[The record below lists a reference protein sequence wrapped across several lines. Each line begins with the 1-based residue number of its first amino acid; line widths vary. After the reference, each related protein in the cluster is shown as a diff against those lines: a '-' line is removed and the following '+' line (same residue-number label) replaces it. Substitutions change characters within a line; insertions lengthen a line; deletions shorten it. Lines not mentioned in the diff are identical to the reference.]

1 MFFLPVKPIL
11 KIIISMVL
19 VGLLSACNIQ
29 FSIGGFQPS
38 RLIVQQ
44 AIAMQLTLTK
54 AELDEHLKQHQLE
67 LKKIPNYDINRVV
80 ILQEE
85 PVVIQD
91 LIGYHIRGTY
101 NLTFKLPDGRI
112 TDRGNPFDIYL
123 QLQKEAKSWRL
134 AIQKSSGQNDQPI
147 WVTYLIKPKGYV

>member
-1 MFFLPVKPIL
+1 MVLMPVKSIV

-19 VGLLSACNIQ
+19 VGWLSACNIQ
-29 FSIGGFQPS
+29 ISLGGFQPT

-44 AIAMQLTLTK
+44 AITMQLNLTK
-54 AELDEHLKQHQLE
+54 AELDEHLKQHNLDRKQHPDYE
-67 LKKIPNYDINRVV
+67 INRVV
-80 ILQEE
+80 ILNEE

-91 LIGYHIRGTY
+91 LIAYHIRGTY

-134 AIQKSSGQNDQPI
+134 AIQKSSGKIDQPI
-147 WVTYLIKPKGYV
+147 WGTYLIKPKGYV

>member
-29 FSIGGFQPS
+29 LSLGGFQPT

-44 AIAMQLTLTK
+44 AIAMQLNLTK
-54 AELDEHLKQHQLE
+54 AELEEHLKQHQIDRT
-67 LKKIPNYDINRVV
+67 KIPNYDINRVV
-80 ILQEE
+80 VLQEE

-91 LIGYHIRGTY
+91 LIAYHIRGTY

-134 AIQKSSGQNDQPI
+134 AIQKSSGKNDRPI
-147 WVTYLIKPKGYV
+147 WGTYLIKPKGYV

>member
-29 FSIGGFQPS
+29 FSLGGFQPS

-44 AIAMQLTLTK
+44 AITMQLNLTK
-54 AELDEHLKQHQLE
+54 AEIYEHLKEHQIE

-91 LIGYHIRGTY
+91 LIAYHIRGTY

-134 AIQKSSGQNDQPI
+134 AIQKSSGQNDRPI
-147 WVTYLIKPKGYV
+147 WGTYLIKPKGYV

>member
-11 KIIISMVL
+11 KIIIIMVL

-29 FSIGGFQPS
+29 FSLGGFQPS
-38 RLIVQQ
+38 RFIVQQ
-44 AIAMQLTLTK
+44 AIALQLNLTK
-54 AELDEHLKQHQLE
+54 SELEEHLKQHQIA
-67 LKKIPNYDINRVV
+67 LKKIPDYEINKLV
-80 ILQEE
+80 IQQEE

-134 AIQKSSGQNDQPI
+134 AIQKSSGQNAQPI